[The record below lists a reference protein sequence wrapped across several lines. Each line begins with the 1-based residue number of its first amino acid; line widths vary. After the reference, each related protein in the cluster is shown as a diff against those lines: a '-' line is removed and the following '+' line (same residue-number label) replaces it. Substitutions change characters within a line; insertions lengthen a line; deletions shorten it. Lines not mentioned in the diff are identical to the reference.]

1 MLTKIEKVNPLN
13 MAAVMTIAVAISA
26 VIQQILVMSF
36 APPNV
41 IAKLGGNVGMIFQ
54 SMGSIIGYFIGMII
68 VSALYNFCASTPF
81 GGQIAVYLS
90 ENPAKKSTVYLD
102 SYDLV
107 PCVRVYAFLFGLLSL
122 IPAVFVFIV
131 TLITKNAFAP
141 ALGLLIGIPIFS
153 VVGAVI
159 ASALGLSLYNL
170 VAPIIKGFKFTMDMK
185 DGHREGKLLHMDIW
199 QGVKVISFFY
209 LLIGLLTL
217 IAYGTVMALA
227 GKFTLVLL
235 AIPIVAVII
244 GGLVSAISLFLVN
257 LSLQLTGGI
266 EVTLGGLPPVDGG
279 GDQSQGEQSA

>member
-13 MAAVMTIAVAISA
+13 MAAVMTIAVAISV

-54 SMGSIIGYFIGMII
+54 SMGSLIGYFIGMII

-122 IPAVFVFIV
+122 IPAVYGFIV

>member
-1 MLTKIEKVNPLN
+1 
-13 MAAVMTIAVAISA
+13 
-26 VIQQILVMSF
+26 
-36 APPNV
+36 
-41 IAKLGGNVGMIFQ
+41 
-54 SMGSIIGYFIGMII
+54 
-68 VSALYNFCASTPF
+68 
-81 GGQIAVYLS
+81 LS

-122 IPAVFVFIV
+122 IPAVYGFIV

-217 IAYGTVMALA
+217 IAYGAVMALA